1 MALPLSLSMSIFDR
15 LSKKATNSAVETAKE
30 TLNDKL
36 ETYSGIIKIWLTLG
50 VMVFGAKQINA
61 HISKPNQQSL
71 QQGTYPQQPI
81 VINNYFDRGYIPN
94 GKQGQARQG
103 HQNRR

>member
-1 MALPLSLSMSIFDR
+1 MAPLFSLSMSIFDK
-15 LSKKATNSAVETAKE
+15 LSKKATNTAVETAKE

-61 HISKPNQQSL
+61 HISKPNPQQVL
-71 QQGTYPQQPI
+71 PGTYPQQPI

-94 GKQGQARQG
+94 VKQGQARQG